1 MRRKLQII
9 IATVAILSLLL
20 TGTALA
26 QEPDS
31 DFEVV
36 RAKVEEWLATQ
47 PKAVITA
54 DAVFENL
61 SDGDES
67 NDPFI
72 LSVRSPEHYEL
83 GHVPGAV
90 NIPWKKIAAEE
101 SLEMLPTDQP
111 IVDYCYTGHTGQ
123 AAMTSLALLDY
134 DVTNMKF
141 GMMGWTQNEDVL
153 AQPGFDPEAV
163 PDYKVETEI
172 NEATETYDYPELD
185 TGAASED
192 DIVRSALD
200 NYLSSD
206 KAPVTSAAALFENLS
221 DGDESNDP
229 VILSVRSP
237 EHYEIGHIPGA
248 INIPWKNI
256 GDPDELAKLP
266 PDKPIVVYCY
276 TGHTGQVATTALN
289 AMGYDATNLKF
300 GMMGWS
306 ADPDVVATTVFDPAT
321 SPDYRIEGTLAD
333 GAPMTDS
340 MMASVLPVASEM
352 DAGNFTW
359 SMMAYDLGVVSQV
372 TAAAADENGTI
383 VRITITSPT
392 ADTTALEEA
401 LASMLEAY
409 GGVE

>member
-1 MRRKLQII
+1 MRRKLQLI
-9 IATVAILSLLL
+9 IATVAILSLLM
-20 TGTALA
+20 TGAALA

-36 RAKVEEWLATQ
+36 RTKVEEWLATQ
-47 PKAVITA
+47 PKAVIAA

-72 LSVRSPEHYEL
+72 ISVRAPEIYEM

-90 NIPWKKIAAEE
+90 NIPWKEIAKPE
-101 SLEMLPTDQP
+101 SLEQLPTDQP

-123 AAMTSLALLDY
+123 VAMTSLALLDY

-141 GMMGWTQNEDVL
+141 GMMGWTQNDDVL
-153 AQPGFDPEAV
+153 GTERFDPDAV
-163 PDYKVETEI
+163 PDYKVETEP
-172 NEATETYDYPELD
+172 NEAAETYDYPELD

-192 DIVRSALD
+192 DIVRSAVD
-200 NYLSSD
+200 NYLSSG
-206 KAPVTSAAALFENLS
+206 KAPTISAEALFENLS

-248 INIPWKNI
+248 INIPWTKI

-306 ADPDVVATTVFDPAT
+306 ADPDVVATTAYDPAT

-333 GAPMTDS
+333 GAPMADDA
-340 MMASVLPVASEM
+340 MMSVLPVASETE
-352 DAGNFTW
+352 AGDYTW
-359 SMMAYDLGVVSQV
+359 SVMSYDLGVVSQV
-372 TAAAADENGTI
+372 TAAAADEDGTI

-392 ADTTALEEA
+392 VDTTALEEA
-401 LASMLEAY
+401 LTLMMEAY
-409 GGVE
+409 VSAQ